1 MQLVGLKAIYVGNV
15 LPRGVKA
22 AATSEGN
29 DSALDMMK
37 KFTRIMQ
44 PYKGGISTN
53 FSNPSST
60 KFYREGES
68 NPFFAIFDP
77 TSGEKSL
84 TWNVADFDDADDDQ
98 KLSTM
103 SFYFGK
109 EAPAKGE
116 MYEGE
121 KAFVFVTESGK
132 SLAFARLKYAATLT
146 GGLNTSDP
154 LQIAV
159 SAEVLAPPQ
168 GGVAWWPIDTPEF
181 DEDSKEE

>member
-1 MQLVGLKAIYVGNV
+1 MQLVGLKAVYVGDP
-15 LPRGVKA
+15 LPKGVKDEGA
-22 AATSEGN
+22 AALM
-29 DSALDMMK
+29 A
-37 KFTRIMQ
+37 KFTKIMQ
-44 PYKGGISTN
+44 PYKGGVSTN

-77 TSGEKSL
+77 TSGEKAL
-84 TWNVADFDDADDDQ
+84 TWNVADFDDVDEGT

-103 SFYFGK
+103 SFYFGV
-109 EAPAKGE
+109 EEPENGE

-154 LQIAV
+154 LQISV
-159 SAEVLAPPQ
+159 SAEVLAPSE
-168 GGVAWWPIDTPEF
+168 GGVAWWPIDTPDFGTAE
-181 DEDSKEE
+181 